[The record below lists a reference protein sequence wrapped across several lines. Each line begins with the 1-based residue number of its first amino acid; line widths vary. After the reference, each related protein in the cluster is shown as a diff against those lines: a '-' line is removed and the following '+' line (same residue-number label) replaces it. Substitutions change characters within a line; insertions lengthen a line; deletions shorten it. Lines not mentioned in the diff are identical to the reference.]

1 MRYATAAAF
10 RSALEAQVRLQSQ
23 SGGPSIVRVRKAITF
38 ERLLARLLVV
48 APERWMLKG
57 ALALDFR
64 LGIHARATM
73 DMDLGRYDDTDAAT
87 GDLLA
92 AQERDLGDY
101 VVFGVERTDRL
112 DALREA
118 TAVRYHVHAELAGRT
133 FEHVTVDVGFSP
145 PPTGGQPWPM
155 DTIVGPDFLAFAGI
169 APIRI
174 PTLSLEYHIA
184 EKLHAYTRGYGETGT
199 IQSTRVKD
207 LIDLVVIASTTAL
220 SAHRLRS
227 ALLEVFEGRRLQAL
241 PPHLPPPPTAWRR
254 PYATMAQGVGVETDL
269 VAGYARAAVFLD
281 PILSSE
287 IPMAAVWNQTQQHW
301 RAGQGLS
308 QRRHSPGHAVL
319 GLDPDRSFDDPAVLV
334 DDEVAALDAPKRLS
348 THGLLGPDSVGLR
361 GSVFV
366 VYQEHKRQG
375 VLCPERLVRRLAVR
389 TDAKDDRV
397 LFLDQGVVV
406 AEAAGLDGTTG
417 RIILGIKIEDHF
429 LAPEVRQS
437 DRCAAVA

>member
-1 MRYATAAAF
+1 
-10 RSALEAQVRLQSQ
+10 
-23 SGGPSIVRVRKAITF
+23 VRVRKAITF

-48 APERWMLKG
+48 APDRWMLKG

-64 LGIHARATM
+64 LGIHARVTMDMGLGRYDDTDAATVDLLAADFRLGIHARVTM

-87 GDLLA
+87 VDLLA

-101 VVFGVERTDRL
+101 FVFGVERTDRL

-155 DTIVGPDFLAFAGI
+155 DTIVGPDLLAFAGI
-169 APIRI
+169 TPIRI

-220 SAHRLRS
+220 SAHRLHS
-227 ALLEVFEGRRLQAL
+227 ALMEVFEGRRSQAL
-241 PPHLPPPPTAWRR
+241 PPHLPPPPTAWHR
-254 PYATMAQGVGVETDL
+254 PYATMAQGVGLETDL
-269 VAGYARAAVFLD
+269 AAGYARTAAFLD

-287 IPMAAVWNQTQQHW
+287 VPMVAVWNETQQRW
-301 RAGQGLS
+301 QA
-308 QRRHSPGHAVL
+308 PDNTPL
-319 GLDPDRSFDDPAVLV
+319 G
-334 DDEVAALDAPKRLS
+334 
-348 THGLLGPDSVGLR
+348 
-361 GSVFV
+361 
-366 VYQEHKRQG
+366 
-375 VLCPERLVRRLAVR
+375 
-389 TDAKDDRV
+389 
-397 LFLDQGVVV
+397 
-406 AEAAGLDGTTG
+406 
-417 RIILGIKIEDHF
+417 
-429 LAPEVRQS
+429 
-437 DRCAAVA
+437 